1 MISIVFI
8 AVYLVTTSFLFLFTL
23 TQGVLA
29 LNYRRALQNEKTIEG
44 VFPAKTDNF
53 PKVLVQ
59 LPIFN
64 EFYVVERLLENIA
77 KLDYP
82 RNLLEIQVL
91 DDSTDE
97 TSKILADK
105 VSELA
110 NAGFD
115 IRHIQRENRV
125 GYKAGALQAG
135 LKQSDA
141 PFVVIFDS
149 DFLPKASFIKSV
161 LPYFDDKNIGMVQTR
176 WSHINENYSI
186 LTKLLAFALDA
197 HFSVE
202 QKGRNFAGHFIN
214 FNGTSGMWRRQ
225 TIDDAGGWKDTS
237 ITEDLD
243 LSYRAQFIGWK
254 FKYVEQIDS
263 PSEIP
268 ASMHSI
274 KIQQFRWTKGPA
286 EIAVVHLKR
295 LLTSDIAFKHKW
307 FGAFHL
313 LTGLLPICLLLSGI
327 SSIVLTIWPPEGV
340 SKGLLISFS
349 GLFTISFVSLV
360 FFYWTSRIRHFNR
373 IGVERIGIFIFKLIM
388 FMMIYL
394 GLSIHN
400 AIAGFEGFIGK
411 KTPFVRTPKHNIK
424 KVSDNWRDHTRYMK
438 RNLPGLFYLELMAA
452 LIFGTALLKGLFFG
466 PNAFV
471 TLHIMYT
478 VGFGLVCYF
487 TVTDI
492 NAQGT
497 E

>member
-1 MISIVFI
+1 M
-8 AVYLVTTSFLFLFTL
+8 
-23 TQGVLA
+23 
-29 LNYRRALQNEKTIEG
+29 NYRRALQNEKTNDG
-44 VFPAKTDNF
+44 VLPEKTDNF
-53 PKVLVQ
+53 PKVLIQ

-82 RNLLEIQVL
+82 KTLLEIQVL

-97 TSKILADK
+97 TSKVLADK
-105 VSELA
+105 VSELSDS
-110 NAGFD
+110 GFD
-115 IRHIQRENRV
+115 IHHIQRENRT

-135 LKQSDA
+135 LNRSDA
-141 PFVVIFDS
+141 PFVVIFDA
-149 DFLPKASFIKSV
+149 DFLPKPDFIKSV
-161 LPYFDDKNIGMVQTR
+161 LPYFDDQNIGMVQTR

-202 QKGRNFAGHFIN
+202 QKGRNFAGHFMN

-225 TIDDAGGWKDTS
+225 TIDEAGGWKDTS

-254 FKYVEQIDS
+254 FKFVEQIDS

-274 KIQQFRWTKGPA
+274 KVQQFRWTKGPA
-286 EIAVVHLKR
+286 EIAMVHLKR
-295 LLTSDIAFKHKW
+295 LLASDMDFKHKW

-313 LTGLLPICLLLSGI
+313 LTGLLPICLLVSGI
-327 SSIVLTIWPPEGV
+327 CSIGLTIWPPEGV
-340 SKGLLISFS
+340 SKGLLVSFS
-349 GLFTISFVSLV
+349 GLFTLSFLILF
-360 FFYWTSRIRHFNR
+360 FFYWTSRIKRSDQV
-373 IGVERIGIFIFKLIM
+373 GVERIGKFLFKMIM

-411 KTPFVRTPKHNIK
+411 RTPFVRTPKHNIEK
-424 KVSDNWRDHTRYMK
+424 ISDTWGDHTRYVAK
-438 RNLPGLFYLELMAA
+438 NLPGSFYVELIAA
-452 LIFGTALLKGLFFG
+452 LIFGAALLKGLIFG
-466 PNAFV
+466 PGAFV
-471 TLHIMYT
+471 MLHIMY
-478 VGFGLVCYF
+478 VFGFSLVCYF

-492 NAQGT
+492 YAQDK
-497 E
+497 